1 MARQRTASR
10 ENKTNRTRRQMI
22 PYSTQAINED
32 DITAVTKV
40 LRSSHLTQGKQVEA
54 FEQALCDYTGASYAV
69 TFNSATSALMS
80 AYSAAGI
87 GKDDEIITTPISF
100 VATSNMAIALDA
112 NPIFCDVK
120 LDGNIDE
127 RLIEKLITPQTKAI
141 VPVHFGG
148 KPVSLKK
155 IQALADKHK
164 LLIIED
170 ACHALGSEVNG
181 QKIGSISDMS
191 IFSFHA
197 IKPITTGEGGAVL
210 TNNKEYAEKLRRFRS
225 HGIIK
230 KKFWNMDMIE
240 MGHNYRM
247 TDIAAALGLSQMKRL
262 DTFIEKRDAI
272 AAYYDDKFKGH
283 KLFQTIKIP
292 ENERSARHLYPITLS
307 PSLHCPKEDIFSAL
321 HEKGIGV
328 QVHYKP
334 IYQNSFYIDK
344 YGKQNFSVAEDFYR
358 SELSLP
364 CHQKMNLDEA
374 KYVADTFLK
383 ILEEYS
389 MRGCSF

>member
-1 MARQRTASR
+1 
-10 ENKTNRTRRQMI
+10 MI
-22 PYSTQAINED
+22 PYSTQYIDED
-32 DITAVTKV
+32 DIFAVSEV
-40 LRSSHLTQGKQVEA
+40 LRSSHLTQGRQVEA
-54 FEQALCDYTGASYAV
+54 FEQALCDYTGASYAI
-69 TFNSATSALMS
+69 TFNSATSALMG

-87 GKDDEIITTPISF
+87 EKNDEVITSPISF

-112 NPIFCDVK
+112 KPVFCDVK

-127 RLIEKLITPQTKAI
+127 RFIERLITTKTKAI

-148 KPVSLKK
+148 KAVNLNK
-155 IQALADKHK
+155 IQEIADKHK
-164 LLIIED
+164 LIVIED
-170 ACHALGSEVNG
+170 ACHALGSDIDG
-181 QKIGSISDMS
+181 KKIGSFSDMT

-210 TNNKEYAEKLRRFRS
+210 TDNEEYAQKLRRFRS

-230 KKFWNMDMIE
+230 KKFWNMDMVE
-240 MGHNYRM
+240 MGYNYRL

-262 DTFIEKRDAI
+262 DTFIKSRNDI
-272 AAYYDDKFKGH
+272 ASYYDERFQNH

-292 ENERSARHLYPITLS
+292 KNETSSRHLYPITLV
-307 PSLHCPKEDIFSAL
+307 PALHCPKEDIYSSL

-334 IYQNSFYIDK
+334 IHQNSFYIQK
-344 YGKQNFSVAEDFYR
+344 YGKQSFNVAEDFYR

-364 CHQKMNLDEA
+364 CHQKMSLKDA
-374 KYVADTFLK
+374 AFVADKL
-383 ILEEYS
+383 LEVLEAYS
-389 MRGCSF
+389 VRGCSF